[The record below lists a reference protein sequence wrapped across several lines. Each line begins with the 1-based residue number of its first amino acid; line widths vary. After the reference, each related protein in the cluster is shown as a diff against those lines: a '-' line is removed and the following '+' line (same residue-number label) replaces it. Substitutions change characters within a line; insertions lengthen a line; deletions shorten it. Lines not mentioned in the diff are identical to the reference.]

1 MDYGQ
6 FESVRHPPA
15 APALTATTLYPPGV
29 TPPPA
34 PAVTAAAPEAP
45 APAAPAPTAPVAVEP
60 EDAPRF
66 VGGRLREM
74 THRLDFPVEFRG
86 KLYEAI
92 TLRRPNAA
100 EVGLWFERLAAATA
114 IDPNASLHFPIFLDD
129 TGQPVPVEVLDFLDG
144 EDDERIM
151 EASAD
156 FLPPRLRRMQEAAAA
171 LARSA
176 GAATGPKSSS

>member
-6 FESVRHPPA
+6 FESVPRPPA
-15 APALTATTLYPPGV
+15 PPTSTTLYPPGV

-34 PAVTAAAPEAP
+34 PAPAAAPVAL
-45 APAAPAPTAPVAVEP
+45 APAAPAPVAPAP
-60 EDAPRF
+60 AAEDAPRF

-86 KLYEAI
+86 KLYETI

-100 EVGLWFERLAAATA
+100 EVGLWFERLAAVTA
-114 IDPNASLHFPIFLDD
+114 IDPNASLHFPIFLDE

-171 LARSA
+171 LALSA